1 MGPRIRCFP
10 RRSVGQYHVASLLR
24 KLDGGKGHVLHTQH
38 SIPSTVF
45 QRDSANSGKK
55 ADEDGQVA
63 ISNKPLHFIFP
74 SITSVLPNLYL
85 VVSYLRRQRLLLLME
100 VPCPGLEGSG
110 CLVVGNSSLAIP
122 NGLRGEKTGMQVG
135 ESWMAAAGVR
145 TEKVAD
151 NKYCLCG
158 GVMSADDGKLRLLD
172 EQQLEDVER
181 GATRRSVKRGG
192 ERAKLGRT
200 S

>member
-1 MGPRIRCFP
+1 MG
-10 RRSVGQYHVASLLR
+10 
-24 KLDGGKGHVLHTQH
+24 
-38 SIPSTVF
+38 
-45 QRDSANSGKK
+45 
-55 ADEDGQVA
+55 
-63 ISNKPLHFIFP
+63 
-74 SITSVLPNLYL
+74 
-85 VVSYLRRQRLLLLME
+85 
-100 VPCPGLEGSG
+100 
-110 CLVVGNSSLAIP
+110 LVVGDSSLAILD
-122 NGLRGEKTGMQVG
+122 GLRGDKTGTQVG

-181 GATRRSVKRGG
+181 GATRISVKRGG
-192 ERAKLGRT
+192 EGAKMIGRT